1 MDKKD
6 AIKRYIAGEK
16 LKDIAR
22 DFGVAESTIK
32 SWANKQGYYRKKKAW
47 GFTKEE
53 RTLVCKDYQSG
64 MTISEIAKKYGI
76 STATVRDWAKQR
88 GLYIDKRIKHPISVF
103 RNEETKP
110 KMKNLEFIRIG
121 SGAGYWGYHY
131 GTN

>member
-32 SWANKQGYYRKKKAW
+32 SWANKQGYYRKKRAID
-47 GFTKEE
+47 FTKEE
-53 RTLVCKDYQSG
+53 RTSVCKDYQSG

-76 STATVRDWAKQR
+76 STTTVRDWAKKR

-103 RNEETKP
+103 KDEETKT
-110 KMKNLEFIRIG
+110 KIKNLEFIRTE

-131 GTN
+131 STN

>member
-47 GFTKEE
+47 DFTKEE

-64 MTISEIAKKYGI
+64 MTVSEIAKKYDI
-76 STATVRDWAKQR
+76 STTTVRDWAKQR
-88 GLYIDKRIKHPISVF
+88 GLYIDKRIKYPISVF
-103 RNEETKP
+103 RHEEAKQ
-110 KMKNLEFIRIG
+110 KIKNLEFIRAG
-121 SGAGYWGYHY
+121 SGAGYWGYKHC
-131 GTN
+131 